1 MPDPKSTG
9 RPLNA
14 ALQHKLQAGLGLDL
28 SAVRIHQS
36 QQSVQAGAAINA
48 RAFTQGN
55 DIFFQPGAYA
65 PHTDEG
71 KRLLAHELSHV
82 VQQRKGGRADE
93 EKAKR
98 LADEILGK
106 L

>member
-1 MPDPKSTG
+1 M
-9 RPLNA
+9 LNA

-36 QQSVQAGAAINA
+36 QEAVQAGAAISA
-48 RAFTQGN
+48 KAFTQGN

-65 PHTDEG
+65 PYTDEG
-71 KRLLAHELSHV
+71 QTPTAHELSHV

-98 LADEILGK
+98 SADEILGK